1 MKIYFDYNKIPALGG
16 TVITLGNFDG
26 FHLGH
31 QKILSIT
38 KEIAGH
44 NNLSSLVITFH
55 PHPRQLLGG
64 DLAVLT
70 PLERKIQLLM
80 NAGAEN
86 LLVQPFTRTFAATDP
101 GEFLE
106 QVLFSTLNCRHLVVG
121 YDYSFGKGGQG
132 NTDLIQNV
140 CRELGAGCSI
150 IPPVTHGEE
159 IISST
164 AIRRLLSQGNVEM
177 AAEFLGRPYKISGQ
191 VEKGAGR
198 GKNLGFP
205 TANLYPSPSVAQ
217 PALGV
222 YMVKTRLKGKDFWGI
237 ANIGYHP
244 TFPDDRLALE
254 VYLLD
259 FNGDL
264 YGSDLEVSFLHRLRP
279 EIRFSD
285 ISSLVAQLEEDVNR
299 VQTLLRTDDVLKLQ
313 RI

>member
-1 MKIYFDYNKIPALGG
+1 MKIYFDYNNIQALGG

-38 KEIAGH
+38 QEIAGH
-44 NNLSSLVITFH
+44 KNLSSLVITFH

-70 PLERKIQLLM
+70 PLERKVQLLI

-86 LLVQPFTRTFAATDP
+86 LLVQPFTRTFASTDP
-101 GEFLE
+101 REFLK

-121 YDYSFGKGGQG
+121 YDYSFGKGGRG
-132 NTDLIQNV
+132 NTDLIENV
-140 CRELGAGCSI
+140 CQELGVGFSI
-150 IPPVTHGEE
+150 IPPVTHGED

-177 AAEFLGRPYKISGQ
+177 AAEFLGRAFTISGQ
-191 VEKGAGR
+191 VERGAGR
-198 GKNLGFP
+198 GRNFGFP
-205 TANLYPSPSVAQ
+205 TANLYPPPSIAQ

-222 YMVKTRLKGKDFWGI
+222 YMVKTWLEGKDFWGI

-244 TFPDDRLALE
+244 TFPDDRLSLE
-254 VYLLD
+254 VYLMD
-259 FNGDL
+259 FSGDL
-264 YGSDLEVSFLHRLRP
+264 YGSELEVSFLHRLRP

-285 ISSLVAQLEEDVNR
+285 STSLVAQLEKDVNR
-299 VQTLLRTDDVLKLQ
+299 VKTLLSSDDVLKLQ